1 MEGVNEKYFIS
12 YTKHRRG
19 RMRFYQF
26 DAFFQFGIQFY
37 PYASI
42 SELSK
47 SWRITKKLLKTRSR
61 PKATYGMQE
70 GKEGVFVFRT
80 PRIYGEEFLTKI
92 LNATRFTSGE
102 QTFL

>member
-1 MEGVNEKYFIS
+1 MESINEKYFIS

-19 RMRFYQF
+19 RIRFYQF
-26 DAFFQFGIQFY
+26 SEFLQFGIQFY

-42 SELSK
+42 QELSR

-61 PKATYGMQE
+61 PKALPGVQE
-70 GKEGVFVFRT
+70 GREGVFVFRT

-92 LNATRFTSGE
+92 LGATKFTSEGP
-102 QTFL
+102 TYL

>member
-1 MEGVNEKYFIS
+1 MESLNEKYFIS

-26 DAFFQFGIQFY
+26 DSFFRFGIQFY

-42 SELSK
+42 QELSK
-47 SWRITKKLLKTRSR
+47 SWRITRKLLKTRSR
-61 PKATYGMQE
+61 PKALRGMQNE
-70 GKEGVFVFRT
+70 KEGVFVFRT

-92 LNATRFTSGE
+92 LGATKFTSE
-102 QTFL
+102 SPTYL